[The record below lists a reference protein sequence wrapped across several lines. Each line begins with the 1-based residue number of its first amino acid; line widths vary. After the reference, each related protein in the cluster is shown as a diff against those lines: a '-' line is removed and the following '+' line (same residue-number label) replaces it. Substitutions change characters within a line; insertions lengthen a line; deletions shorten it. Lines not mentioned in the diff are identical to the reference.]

1 MENEIPL
8 APSAGWTI
16 GPIKAYE
23 AVTFKFN
30 FLSHSM
36 QSPDEA
42 QDTPQFVMTAAQAA
56 EFAEAI
62 GRTIQQLKNAEFQAA
77 PGPRH

>member
-1 MENEIPL
+1 MADNIPL
-8 APSAGWTI
+8 APITGWNI

-23 AVTFKFN
+23 AVTFKFH

-36 QSPDEA
+36 QSPDDA
-42 QDTPQFVMTAAQAA
+42 QQSPQFVMTAEQAA
-56 EFAEAI
+56 EFAAVI
-62 GRTIQQLKNAEFQAA
+62 GQALEQLKNAEPQAA